1 VIYIKLYDCAIIG
14 GGPAGLNA
22 ALVLGRA
29 RRSVVL
35 FDDNKP
41 RNAVTHESHGFI
53 TRDGV
58 KPEEFRRLAH
68 ADISKYPSVQMVRT
82 KVVDM
87 VRRGHALF
95 LMQTSNG
102 DVYQARTVIL
112 ALGLKE
118 RLPAI
123 SDVAD
128 YYGISLF
135 SCPYCDGWELRD
147 QPLAVISEN
156 ESHRYS
162 MASTVYNWSK
172 DLIVCTN
179 GVGSFEPQQR
189 AKLLSRGVRIFE
201 QPIASLKGRNGR
213 LQKIVFANGT
223 EVARTG
229 GFVTS
234 NWHLAIRFA
243 EKLGCRLNESG
254 GLAID
259 DYGKTTVEHVYTA
272 GDAATISPAQLI
284 VAAAGGSKAAMS
296 VNTALTHLDF

>member
-1 VIYIKLYDCAIIG
+1 MKLYDCAIIG

-29 RRSVVL
+29 RRSVIL

-68 ADISKYPSVQMVRT
+68 ADISKYPSVQLART

-87 VRRGHALF
+87 VKRGHSLF
-95 LMQTSNG
+95 LVQTSAG
-102 DVYQARTVIL
+102 EVFQARTIIL
-112 ALGLKE
+112 AIGLKE
-118 RLPAI
+118 KLPNI
-123 SDVAD
+123 TGVTD
-128 YYGISLF
+128 YYGTSLF

-162 MASTVYNWSK
+162 MASMVYNWSK
-172 DLIVCTN
+172 DLIICTN
-179 GVGSFEPQQR
+179 GVGSFDHQQR
-189 AKLLSRGVRIFE
+189 AKLHSRGIRLYEQRIAGF
-201 QPIASLKGRNGR
+201 KGKSGR
-213 LQKIVFANGT
+213 LQKIVFVDGT

-243 EKLGCRLNESG
+243 EKLGCRVNESG

>member
-1 VIYIKLYDCAIIG
+1 MRLYDCAIIG

-29 RRSVVL
+29 RRNVVL

-41 RNAVTHESHGFI
+41 RNAVTRESHGFL

-58 KPEEFRRLAH
+58 KPDEFRRMAH
-68 ADISKYPSVQMVRT
+68 VDISKYPSVKVVRT
-82 KVVDM
+82 RVVDM
-87 VRRGHALF
+87 VKRAHALF
-95 LMQTSNG
+95 LVQASTG
-102 DVYQARTVIL
+102 EVFQARTIIL
-112 ALGLKE
+112 AIGLKE
-118 RLPAI
+118 KLPDIAG
-123 SDVAD
+123 VAD
-128 YYGISLF
+128 YYGTSLF

-156 ESHRYS
+156 ESHRFS
-162 MASTVYNWSK
+162 MASTVYNWSR

-179 GVGSFEPQQR
+179 GVGKIEPQQR
-189 AKLLSRGVRIFE
+189 AKLQSRGVRIFE
-201 QPIASLKGRNGR
+201 QRIASLRGKSGR
-213 LQKIVFANGT
+213 LQKIVFADGT

-234 NWHLAIRFA
+234 NWYLPIRFA
-243 EKLGCRLNESG
+243 EKLGCKLNESG

-259 DYGKTTVEHVYTA
+259 DYGKTTVEHVYSA

-284 VAAAGGSKAAMS
+284 VAAAGGSKAAMN

>member
-1 VIYIKLYDCAIIG
+1 MKLYDCAIIG

-29 RRSVVL
+29 RRHVVL

-41 RNAVTHESHGFI
+41 RNAVTRESHGFI

-58 KPEEFRRLAH
+58 KPDEFRRAAH
-68 ADISKYPSVQMVRT
+68 LDISKYPSVQVVRN
-82 KVVDM
+82 KAVDM
-87 VRRGHALF
+87 VKRGHALF
-95 LMQTSNG
+95 LVQASTG
-102 DVYQARTVIL
+102 QVYQARTIIL

-118 RLPAI
+118 KLPDI
-123 SDVAD
+123 TGVAD
-128 YYGISLF
+128 YYGSSLF

-156 ESHRYS
+156 ESHRFS

-179 GVGSFEPQQR
+179 GVGTFEPKQR

-201 QPIASLKGRNGR
+201 QPIASLRGKSGR
-213 LQKIVFANGT
+213 LQKIVFADGT

-234 NWHLAIRFA
+234 DWYLPIRIA

-259 DYGKTTVEHVYTA
+259 DYGKTTVEHVYSA

-296 VNTALTHLDF
+296 VNTALTHMDF

>member
-1 VIYIKLYDCAIIG
+1 
-14 GGPAGLNA
+14 
-22 ALVLGRA
+22 
-29 RRSVVL
+29 VL

-41 RNAVTHESHGFI
+41 RNAVTRESHGFI

-58 KPEEFRRLAH
+58 KPDEFRRAAH
-68 ADISKYPSVQMVRT
+68 LDISKYPSVQVVRN
-82 KVVDM
+82 KAVDM
-87 VRRGHALF
+87 VKRGHALF
-95 LMQTSNG
+95 LVQSSTG
-102 DVYQARTVIL
+102 AVYQARTIIL

-118 RLPAI
+118 KLPDI
-123 SDVAD
+123 TGVAD
-128 YYGISLF
+128 YYGSSLF

-156 ESHRYS
+156 ESHRFS

-179 GVGSFEPQQR
+179 GVGTFEPQQR
-189 AKLLSRGVRIFE
+189 AKLMSRGVRIFE
-201 QPIASLKGRNGR
+201 QPIASLRGKSGR
-213 LQKIVFANGT
+213 LQKIVFADGT

-234 NWHLAIRFA
+234 DWYLPIRVA

-259 DYGKTTVEHVYTA
+259 DYGKTTVEHVYSA

>member
-1 VIYIKLYDCAIIG
+1 MKLYDCAIIG

-29 RRSVVL
+29 RRHVVL

-41 RNAVTHESHGFI
+41 RNAVTRESHGFI

-58 KPEEFRRLAH
+58 KPDEFRRAAH
-68 ADISKYPSVQMVRT
+68 LDISKYPSVQVVR
-82 KVVDM
+82 KKAVDM
-87 VRRGHALF
+87 VKRGHALF
-95 LMQTSNG
+95 LVQASTG
-102 DVYQARTVIL
+102 EVYQARTIIL

-118 RLPAI
+118 KLPDI
-123 SDVAD
+123 TGVAD
-128 YYGISLF
+128 YYGSSLF
-135 SCPYCDGWELRD
+135 SCPYCDGWEMRD

-156 ESHRYS
+156 ESHRFS
-162 MASTVYNWSK
+162 MVSTVYNWSK

-201 QPIASLKGRNGR
+201 QRIASLRGKSGR
-213 LQKIVFANGT
+213 LQKIVFTDGT

-234 NWHLAIRFA
+234 DWYLPIRVA

-272 GDAATISPAQLI
+272 GDAATISPAQLV

>member
-1 VIYIKLYDCAIIG
+1 MKLYDCAIIG

-35 FDDNKP
+35 FDDNKA
-41 RNAVTHESHGFI
+41 RNAVTLESHGFI
-53 TRDGV
+53 TRDGI

-68 ADISKYPSVQMVRT
+68 TDMSKYPSVQLVRT

-87 VRRGHALF
+87 VKRGHSLF
-95 LMQTSNG
+95 LIQTSAG
-102 DVYQARTVIL
+102 DIFQARTIIL
-112 ALGLKE
+112 AIGLKE
-118 RLPAI
+118 KLPSI
-123 SDVAD
+123 TGITD
-128 YYGISLF
+128 YYGTSLF

-147 QPLAVISEN
+147 KALAVISEN

-162 MASTVYNWSK
+162 MVSTVYNWSK

-179 GVGSFEPQQR
+179 GVGTFDGQQR

-201 QPIASLKGRNGR
+201 QPIAALKGKNNR
-213 LQKIVFANGT
+213 LQKIVFADGT
-223 EVARTG
+223 EVARIG

-234 NWHLAIRFA
+234 NWYLPIRFA
-243 EKLGCRLNESG
+243 EKLGCQLNASG

-259 DYGKTTVEHVYTA
+259 DYGKTTVDHVYSA

-296 VNTALTHLDF
+296 VNAALNHMDF

>member
-1 VIYIKLYDCAIIG
+1 MKLYDCAIIG

-29 RRSVVL
+29 RRHVVL

-41 RNAVTHESHGFI
+41 RNAVTRESHGFI

-58 KPEEFRRLAH
+58 KPDEFRRAAH
-68 ADISKYPSVQMVRT
+68 LDISKYPSVQVVRN
-82 KVVDM
+82 KAVDM
-87 VRRGHALF
+87 VKRGHALF
-95 LMQTSNG
+95 LVKASTG
-102 DVYQARTVIL
+102 EVYQARTIIL

-118 RLPAI
+118 KLPDI
-123 SDVAD
+123 TGVAD
-128 YYGISLF
+128 YYGSSLF

-156 ESHRYS
+156 ESHRFS

-179 GVGSFEPQQR
+179 GVGTFEPQQR
-189 AKLLSRGVRIFE
+189 AKLMSRGVRIFE
-201 QPIASLKGRNGR
+201 QPIASLRGKSGR
-213 LQKIVFANGT
+213 LQKIVFADGT

-234 NWHLAIRFA
+234 DWYLPIRIA

>member
-1 VIYIKLYDCAIIG
+1 MKLYDCAIIG

-29 RRSVVL
+29 RRSVIL

-68 ADISKYPSVQMVRT
+68 ADISKYPSVQIARA

-87 VRRGHALF
+87 VKRGHSLF
-95 LMQTSNG
+95 LVQTSAG
-102 DVYQARTVIL
+102 EVFQARTIIL
-112 ALGLKE
+112 AIGLKE
-118 RLPAI
+118 KLPNI
-123 SDVAD
+123 TGVTD

-162 MASTVYNWSK
+162 MASMVYNWSK
-172 DLIVCTN
+172 DLIICTN
-179 GVGSFEPQQR
+179 GVGSFDQQQR
-189 AKLLSRGVRIFE
+189 AKLHSRGIRLYEQRIAGFRG
-201 QPIASLKGRNGR
+201 KNGR
-213 LQKIVFANGT
+213 LQKIVFVDGT

-259 DYGKTTVEHVYTA
+259 DYGKTTVEHVFTA